1 MAPGRMRQSG
11 HAKIAEQ
18 CEQRAGGPVSASA
31 SAKAQGRCS
40 GNSSAGRALVVGGR
54 RSHGAPAARVTRRPG
69 RGHAGGVVAVSPV
82 LVGRAAEIAVL
93 GESWALA
100 RGGSPATVLI
110 GGEAGIGKTRLV
122 RHFTADVEAEV
133 LYGGCVDLSGGG
145 LPFAPF
151 TAALRG
157 HADPPADLLPWGV
170 QADSE
175 TARARLFEEVLAQFA
190 GLCARR
196 PVVLAIE
203 DIHWIDRS
211 SLDLLSFLVHNQQ
224 AAGALLCL
232 VTYRSDELE
241 RAHPLRRSLAE
252 LDRVAWARRMELP
265 RLTRRA
271 VGSLVGAIAGVEP
284 AASLVAE
291 IYQRSEGN
299 PFFAEVL
306 LDRQDQPGLPESL
319 RDLLLA
325 RVARL
330 PEATQA
336 VLRLAAAGVGR
347 VSHELLAAASGLDDG
362 ALSAALR
369 PAVAAGV
376 LVVDGGGYRFRHA
389 LISEAVRDDQLPG
402 ERAAAH
408 RWFAQALA
416 ADHGLAADGSGSAEL
431 AFHWHAAG
439 DAGRALEAAWQAA
452 GDAGARLA
460 YAERLDML
468 ERVLELWAR
477 VPDAARCIGCGRPSV
492 LDAAVAAAA
501 DAGEFDRGVALAT
514 AALAGAEGDPVRTA
528 RLLGQRAPMLAGLG
542 RAGALD
548 DLHAAARIAPP
559 GHPVRAVVL
568 CSLAGRL
575 LGDSR
580 SDEAEE
586 AAAEAL
592 DIARAAGGA
601 RTAALPLIVLASR
614 LAGRGD
620 LVGEL
625 PRLAEAEEAAAQL
638 GAHGVRLQAVLTEAA
653 VLVAFGEYERA
664 AERARHGI
672 AVAESIGLA
681 RTYGAIGGSYL
692 AGALMGRGRWDEAT
706 SAVEHALDHTPAPV
720 LQVPLVC
727 LRATIALARGDA
739 VPAKKAL
746 AFTREA
752 LAPGVTPPLD
762 PWLPLRLEA
771 ELRLAQG
778 RVAEAAAVIE
788 RGLAD
793 ADLRRSERFAWPLL
807 VIGARAAAAGAPGL
821 LHGLRGRAA
830 ETPATGPVL
839 RALALA
845 FAAEAD
851 RAAGGVARAPWDE
864 AVAAW
869 EGVGDP
875 YQLGQALIG
884 AAEAAAADGDRTAA
898 ATRVRR
904 AAEIADRLGA
914 RRLREQAEYLA
925 RVARLALAGAV
936 AAPAADPGDQAR
948 HQYRLTARELEVLR
962 LVAIGRSNREIAA
975 ELFISA
981 KTASVH
987 VSNIMSKLGVAN
999 RVEAAALAYRLGLI
1013 D

>member
-1 MAPGRMRQSG
+1 MA
-11 HAKIAEQ
+11 
-18 CEQRAGGPVSASA
+18 
-31 SAKAQGRCS
+31 
-40 GNSSAGRALVVGGR
+40 
-54 RSHGAPAARVTRRPG
+54 
-69 RGHAGGVVAVSPV
+69 AVSPV
-82 LVGRAAEIAVL
+82 LVGRAAEIAAL

-122 RHFTADVEAEV
+122 SHFTAGVEAEV

-157 HADPPADLLPWGV
+157 HADTPAELLSRDV
-170 QADSE
+170 QVDSD
-175 TARARLFEEVLAQFA
+175 TARARLFEEVLSRFA
-190 GLCARR
+190 GLCARQ
-196 PVVLAIE
+196 PVVFVIE

-211 SLDLLSFLVHNQQ
+211 SLDLLSFLVHSQQ

-252 LDRVAWARRMELP
+252 LDRIAWTRRMELP

-271 VGSLVGAIAGVEP
+271 VGSLVGAIAGAEP
-284 AASLVAE
+284 AASLVAG
-291 IYQRSEGN
+291 IYRRSEGN

-330 PEATQA
+330 PKPTQA
-336 VLRLAAAGVGR
+336 VLRMAAAEVGR
-347 VSHELLAAASGLDDG
+347 SSHELLAAVSGLDDG

-376 LVVDGGGYRFRHA
+376 LVIDGDGYRFRHA

-408 RWFAQALA
+408 RRYAQALA
-416 ADHGLAADGSGSAEL
+416 ADRRLAADGSGSAEL

-439 DAGRALEAAWQAA
+439 DASRALEAAWQAA

-477 VPDAARCIGCGRPSV
+477 VPDAARCVGCDRPAV
-492 LDAAVAAAA
+492 LDAAVAAAG
-501 DAGEFDRGVALAT
+501 DAGEFERGVALAT
-514 AALAGAEGDPVRTA
+514 AALAGVEGDPVRTA
-528 RLLGQRAPMLAGLG
+528 RLLGQRAPMLDGLG
-542 RAGALD
+542 RVGGLD
-548 DLHAAARIAPP
+548 DLTEAARIAPP
-559 GHPVRAVVL
+559 GHPVRAEVL
-568 CSLAGRL
+568 CTLAGRL
-575 LGDSR
+575 LAVSR

-592 DIARAAGGA
+592 DIARQTGDA
-601 RTAALPLIVLASR
+601 RTEALALIVHATCR
-614 LAGRGD
+614 ARRGD
-620 LVGEL
+620 LAAEL
-625 PRLAEAEEAAAQL
+625 LRLAEAEETAARL
-638 GAHGVRLQAVLTEAA
+638 GAHGVRLHAIFAQAMVLT
-653 VLVAFGEYERA
+653 AFGEYERA
-664 AERARHGI
+664 AERARHSI

-681 RTYGAIGGSYL
+681 RTYGAIGSSHL
-692 AGALMGRGRWDEAT
+692 AGALIEWGRWDEAAA
-706 SAVEHALDHTPAPV
+706 AVEHALDHTPAPV
-720 LQVPLVC
+720 LQIPLVC

-739 VPAKKAL
+739 VPAEKAL
-746 AFTREA
+746 AFTHEVV
-752 LAPGVTPPLD
+752 APGVTPPVD
-762 PWLPLRLEA
+762 PWLLLRLEA

-778 RVAEAAAVIE
+778 RVADAAAVIE

-793 ADLRRSERFAWPLL
+793 AGLRRSERFTWPLL
-807 VIGARAAAAGAPGL
+807 AIGAQVAAAGASGL
-821 LHGLRGRAA
+821 LDGLRRQAA
-830 ETPATGPVL
+830 ETSATGPVL
-839 RALALA
+839 RALALT

-851 RAAGGVARAPWDE
+851 RAAGIVARTPWDE

-869 EGVGDP
+869 EGIGNP
-875 YQLGQALIG
+875 YQLGHALIG
-884 AAEAAAADGDRTAA
+884 AAEAAAAGGDRPAA
-898 ATRVRR
+898 AAQVRR
-904 AAEIADRLGA
+904 AAEIADLLGA
-914 RRLREQAEYLA
+914 RRLREQAESLG
-925 RVARLALAGAV
+925 RRARLTLAGDP
-936 AAPAADPGDQAR
+936 AAPGADPSEQAR
-948 HQYRLTARELEVLR
+948 RQYGLTARELEVLR
-962 LVAIGRSNREIAA
+962 LVAIGRSNRDIAA

-987 VSNIMSKLGVAN
+987 VSNIMSKFGVAS
-999 RVEAAALAYRLGLI
+999 RVEAAALAYRLGLG

>member
-1 MAPGRMRQSG
+1 
-11 HAKIAEQ
+11 
-18 CEQRAGGPVSASA
+18 
-31 SAKAQGRCS
+31 
-40 GNSSAGRALVVGGR
+40 LVVR
-54 RSHGAPAARVTRRPG
+54 ETVTPTVPVTRRPG
-69 RGHAGGVVAVSPV
+69 TGHAGGMVAVSPV
-82 LVGRAAEIAVL
+82 IVGRAAEIAVL
-93 GESWALA
+93 AESWALA

-133 LYGGCVDLSGGG
+133 LYGGCVDLSGSG

-157 HADPPADLLPWGV
+157 HAETPAEPLPGDV
-170 QADSE
+170 QVDSD
-175 TARARLFEEVLAQFA
+175 TARARLFEEMLTRLA

-196 PVVLAIE
+196 PVVLVIE

-224 AAGALLCL
+224 AAGGLLCV

-252 LDRVAWARRMELP
+252 LDRVAWTRRIELP

-271 VGSLVGAIAGVEP
+271 VGSLVGAIGGAEP

-291 IYQRSEGN
+291 IYRRSEGN

-306 LDRQDQPGLPESL
+306 LDRQDQPGLPETL

-330 PEATQA
+330 PEPTQA
-336 VLRLAAAGVGR
+336 VLRMAAAGVDR
-347 VSHELLAAASGLDDG
+347 VSHELLAAASGLEDG

-376 LVVDGGGYRFRHA
+376 LVVDGDGYRFRHA
-389 LISEAVRDDQLPG
+389 LISEAVRGDQLPG

-408 RWFAQALA
+408 RRFAQALA
-416 ADHGLAADGSGSAEL
+416 ADRVLAADGRGSAEL

-439 DAGRALEAAWQAA
+439 DASRALEAAWQAA
-452 GDAGARLA
+452 GDAGVRLA
-460 YAERLDML
+460 YAERLEML

-477 VPDAARCIGCGRPSV
+477 VPEAARCIGCDRHAV
-492 LDAAVAAAA
+492 LDAAVAAAD
-501 DAGEFDRGVALAT
+501 DAGEPERGVALAT
-514 AALAGAEGDPVRTA
+514 AALAEAEGDPVRTA
-528 RLLGQRAPMLAGLG
+528 WLLWQRATMLGGLG
-542 RAGALD
+542 RVGLD
-548 DLHAAARIAPP
+548 DLNAAVRIAPP

-568 CSLAGRL
+568 CALANRL
-575 LGDSR
+575 LTVSR

-592 DIARAAGGA
+592 DTARAAGDA
-601 RTAALPLIVLASR
+601 RTEALALIVLATR
-614 LAGRGD
+614 RVRRGD
-620 LVGEL
+620 LAAEL
-625 PRLAEAEEAAAQL
+625 PRLAEAEEAAVRL
-638 GAHGVRLQAVLTEAA
+638 GAHGVRLQAVFAEAM
-653 VLVAFGEYERA
+653 VLVVFGEYERA

-681 RTYGAIGGSYL
+681 RTYGAVGSSHLANALIGQ
-692 AGALMGRGRWDEAT
+692 GRWDEAT
-706 SAVEHALDHTPAPV
+706 AALEHALDHTPAPM

-727 LRATIALARGDA
+727 QRATIALARGDA
-739 VPAKKAL
+739 VPTEKAL

-752 LAPGVTPPLD
+752 LAPGVRPAVD

-778 RVAEAAAVIE
+778 RVAEAATLIE

-793 ADLRRSERFAWPLL
+793 ADVRRSERFTWPLL
-807 VIGARAAAAGAPGL
+807 VIGARVAAAGAPGL
-821 LHGLRGRAA
+821 LDGLRRRAA
-830 ETPATGPVL
+830 ETPATDPVL
-839 RALALA
+839 RALALT

-851 RAAGGVARAPWDE
+851 RAAGTVTRARCDE
-864 AVAAW
+864 TVAAW
-869 EGVGDP
+869 EGVGDQ
-875 YQLGQALIG
+875 YQLGHALIG
-884 AAEAAAADGDRTAA
+884 AAEAAAAGGDRPA
-898 ATRVRR
+898 ATAQVRR

-914 RRLREQAEYLA
+914 RPLREQAEWLA
-925 RVARLALAGAV
+925 RRARLTLAGDPATQ
-936 AAPAADPGDQAR
+936 AADPGEHAR
-948 HQYRLTARELEVLR
+948 HQYGLTARELEVLR
-962 LVAIGRSNREIAA
+962 LLAVGRTNRHIAA

-987 VSNIMSKLGVAN
+987 VSNIMSKLGVAS
-999 RVEAAALAYRLGLI
+999 RVEAAAVAYRLGLGDQARSI
-1013 D
+1013 

>member
-1 MAPGRMRQSG
+1 MA
-11 HAKIAEQ
+11 
-18 CEQRAGGPVSASA
+18 
-31 SAKAQGRCS
+31 
-40 GNSSAGRALVVGGR
+40 
-54 RSHGAPAARVTRRPG
+54 
-69 RGHAGGVVAVSPV
+69 AVSPL
-82 LVGRAAEIAVL
+82 LVGRAAEIAAL

-122 RHFTADVEAEV
+122 SHFTAGVEAEV

-157 HADPPADLLPWGV
+157 HADTPAELLPRDG
-170 QADSE
+170 QTDSD
-175 TARARLFEEVLAQFA
+175 TARARLFEEVLTRFA
-190 GLCARR
+190 GLCTRR
-196 PVVLAIE
+196 PVVLVVE

-252 LDRVAWARRMELP
+252 LDRIAWTRRMELP

-271 VGSLVGAIAGVEP
+271 VGSLVGAIAGAEP
-284 AASLVAE
+284 AASQVTE
-291 IYQRSEGN
+291 IHQRSEGN

-325 RVARL
+325 RVAGL
-330 PEATQA
+330 PESTQA
-336 VLRLAAAGVGR
+336 VLRVAAAGVGR
-347 VSHELLAAASGLDDG
+347 VSHELLAAVSGLDNG

-376 LVVDGGGYRFRHA
+376 LVVDGDGYRFRHA

-408 RWFAQALA
+408 RRYAEALA
-416 ADHGLAADGSGSAEL
+416 ADHRLAADSSGSAEL
-431 AFHWHAAG
+431 ASHWHAAG
-439 DAGRALEAAWQAA
+439 DASRALEAAWQAA

-477 VPDAARCIGCGRPSV
+477 VPDAARCVGCDRPAV
-492 LDAAVAAAA
+492 LDAAVAAAD
-501 DAGEFDRGVALAT
+501 DAGEFERGVVLAT

-528 RLLGQRAPMLAGLG
+528 RLLGQRGPMLAGLG
-542 RAGALD
+542 RAGGLD
-548 DLHAAARIAPP
+548 DLHAAVRIAPP
-559 GHPVRAVVL
+559 GNPVRAVVL
-568 CSLAGRL
+568 CLLAGRL
-575 LGDSR
+575 LGVSR
-580 SDEAEE
+580 GDEAEE

-592 DIARAAGGA
+592 DIARQTGDA
-601 RTAALPLIVLASR
+601 RTEARALTVLATCR
-614 LAGRGD
+614 ALRGD
-620 LVGEL
+620 LAAEL
-625 PRLAEAEEAAAQL
+625 PRLAEAEEAAARL
-638 GAHGVRLQAVLTEAA
+638 GAHGVQLQAIFAQARVLE
-653 VLVAFGEYERA
+653 AFGEYERV
-664 AERARHGI
+664 AERARHSI

-681 RTYGAIGGSYL
+681 RTYGAIGGIVL
-692 AGALMGRGRWDEAT
+692 AGALIEAGRWDEAM
-706 SAVEHALDHTPAPV
+706 SAVEHALDHTPAPM
-720 LQVPLVC
+720 QHVPLVC

-739 VPAKKAL
+739 VPAEQAL
-746 AFTREA
+746 AFTHQAVA
-752 LAPGVTPPLD
+752 LGVTPPQYSWPSLYSW
-762 PWLPLRLEA
+762 PPLRLEA

-778 RVAEAAAVIE
+778 HVAEAAAVIE

-793 ADLRRSERFAWPLL
+793 ADLRRSEQFTWPLL
-807 VIGARAAAAGAPGL
+807 AIGARVAAAGASGL
-821 LHGLRGRAA
+821 LDGLGRQAA

-839 RALALA
+839 RALALT

-851 RAAGGVARAPWDE
+851 RAAGTMARTPWDE

-869 EGVGDP
+869 DRIENP
-875 YQLGQALIG
+875 YQLAHALIG
-884 AAEAAAADGDRTAA
+884 AAEAAAADGDRPAA
-898 ATRVRR
+898 AAQVRR
-904 AAEIADRLGA
+904 AAEIADLLGA
-914 RRLREQAEYLA
+914 RPVREQAESLA
-925 RVARLALAGAV
+925 RRARLTLAGDP
-936 AAPAADPGDQAR
+936 AAPGADPSEQAR
-948 HQYRLTARELEVLR
+948 RQYGLTARELEVLR
-962 LVAIGRSNREIAA
+962 LVAIGRSNRDIAA

-987 VSNIMSKLGVAN
+987 VSNIMSKLGVAS
-999 RVEAAALAYRLGLI
+999 RVEAAALAYRLGLG

>member
-1 MAPGRMRQSG
+1 M
-11 HAKIAEQ
+11 
-18 CEQRAGGPVSASA
+18 
-31 SAKAQGRCS
+31 
-40 GNSSAGRALVVGGR
+40 
-54 RSHGAPAARVTRRPG
+54 
-69 RGHAGGVVAVSPV
+69 VAVSPV
-82 LVGRAAEIAVL
+82 LVGRAAEIAAL
-93 GESWALA
+93 GESWARA

-122 RHFTADVEAEV
+122 RQFTAGVEAEV

-145 LPFAPF
+145 LPFGPF

-157 HADPPADLLPWGV
+157 HAETPAELLPGDV
-170 QADSE
+170 QADSD
-175 TARARLFEEVLAQFA
+175 TARARLFEEVLTRFA

-196 PVVLAIE
+196 PVVLVIE
-203 DIHWIDRS
+203 DMHWIDRS
-211 SLDLLSFLVHNQQ
+211 SLDLLSFLVHNQR
-224 AAGALLCL
+224 AAGALLCV

-252 LDRVAWARRMELP
+252 LDRVAWTRRMELP

-271 VGSLVGAIAGVEP
+271 VGSLVGAIAGAEP
-284 AASLVAE
+284 AAGLVAE
-291 IYQRSEGN
+291 IHQRSEGN

-319 RDLLLA
+319 QDLLLA

-330 PEATQA
+330 PEDTQA
-336 VLRLAAAGVGR
+336 VLRMAAAGVDR

-369 PAVAAGV
+369 PAVASGV
-376 LVVDGGGYRFRHA
+376 LVVDGDGYRFRHA
-389 LISEAVRDDQLPG
+389 LISEAIRDDQLPG

-408 RWFAQALA
+408 RRYAQALA
-416 ADHGLAADGSGSAEL
+416 ADHALAADGSGPAEL

-439 DAGRALEAAWQAA
+439 DASRALEAAWQAA

-477 VPDAARCIGCGRPSV
+477 VPDAAGCIGCDRPAV

-501 DAGEFDRGVALAT
+501 HAGEYEPGEALAT

-528 RLLGQRAPMLAGLG
+528 WLLGQRATMLAGLG
-542 RAGALD
+542 RASAVD
-548 DLHAAARIAPP
+548 DLHAAVRIAPP

-592 DIARAAGGA
+592 DIARAAGDA
-601 RTAALPLIVLASR
+601 RTEALALIMLATR
-614 LAGRGD
+614 RARRGD
-620 LVGEL
+620 LAGEL
-625 PRLAEAEEAAAQL
+625 PRLAEAEEAAARL
-638 GAHGVRLQAVLTEAA
+638 GAHGVRLQAVFAEAM
-653 VLVAFGEYERA
+653 VLVASGEYERA

-681 RTYGAIGGSYL
+681 RTYGAIADSHL
-692 AGALMGRGRWDEAT
+692 ANALIGQGQWDEAAN
-706 SAVEHALDHTPAPV
+706 AVEHALDHTPAPV
-720 LQVPLVC
+720 LQVPLVS
-727 LRATIALARGDA
+727 LRATIALARGDT
-739 VPAKKAL
+739 VPAEQAV

-752 LAPGVTPPLD
+752 LAPGVRPPVD

-793 ADLRRSERFAWPLL
+793 PDVRRSEWSAWPLL
-807 VIGARAAAAGAPGL
+807 AVGARVAAAGAPGL
-821 LHGLRGRAA
+821 LDGLRRRAA

-839 RALALA
+839 RALALT

-851 RAAGGVARAPWDE
+851 RAGGTVARAPWDE

-869 EGVGDP
+869 EEVGNP
-875 YQLGQALIG
+875 YQLGHALLG
-884 AAEAAAADGDRTAA
+884 AAEAAAADGDRPA
-898 ATRVRR
+898 ATTQVRR
-904 AAEIADRLGA
+904 AAQIADRLGA
-914 RRLREQAEYLA
+914 RPLREQAELLA
-925 RVARLALAGAV
+925 RRARLTLAGDP
-936 AAPAADPGDQAR
+936 AAPPADPGEHAR
-948 HQYRLTARELEVLR
+948 HQYGLTARELEVLR
-962 LVAIGRSNREIAA
+962 LLAAGRSNRDIAA

-987 VSNIMSKLGVAN
+987 VSNIMSKLGVAS
-999 RVEAAALAYRLGLI
+999 RIEAAALAYRVGLGDQARPI
-1013 D
+1013 

>member
-1 MAPGRMRQSG
+1 
-11 HAKIAEQ
+11 
-18 CEQRAGGPVSASA
+18 
-31 SAKAQGRCS
+31 
-40 GNSSAGRALVVGGR
+40 
-54 RSHGAPAARVTRRPG
+54 
-69 RGHAGGVVAVSPV
+69 VVAVSPV

-133 LYGGCVDLSGGG
+133 LSGGCVDLSGGG

-157 HADPPADLLPWGV
+157 YADTLTELLPVDV
-170 QADSE
+170 QVDTD
-175 TARARLFEEVLAQFA
+175 TARARLFEEVLTQFA

-196 PVVLAIE
+196 PVVLVIE

-211 SLDLLSFLVHNQQ
+211 SLDLLSFLVHNQR

-232 VTYRSDELE
+232 VTYRSDELD
-241 RAHPLRRSLAE
+241 RAHPLRKSLAE
-252 LDRVAWARRMELP
+252 LDRVAWTRRMELP
-265 RLTRRA
+265 RLERRA
-271 VGSLVGAIAGVEP
+271 VGSLVGAIAGEEP
-284 AASLVAE
+284 AASLVTE
-291 IYQRSEGN
+291 IHQRSEGN
-299 PFFAEVL
+299 PFFAEVM

-330 PEATQA
+330 PEATQP
-336 VLRLAAAGVGR
+336 VLRLAAAGVGQ
-347 VSHELLAAASGLDDG
+347 VSHELLAAASGLDEG

-376 LVVDGGGYRFRHA
+376 LVVEGDGYRFRHT

-402 ERAAAH
+402 ERAVAH
-408 RWFAQALA
+408 RRFAQALA
-416 ADHGLAADGSGSAEL
+416 ADHRLAADGSGYAEL
-431 AFHWHAAG
+431 AFHWHEAG
-439 DAGRALEAAWQAA
+439 DAGRALEASWQAA
-452 GDAGARLA
+452 GDAGTRLA

-468 ERVLELWAR
+468 ERILELWAR
-477 VPDAARCIGCGRPSV
+477 VPDAARCIGCDQPAV

-501 DAGEFDRGVALAT
+501 DAGEFERGVALAT
-514 AALAGAEGDPVRTA
+514 TALAEAQGDPVRTA
-528 RLLGQRAPMLAGLG
+528 RLLWQRGPMLAGLG
-542 RAGALD
+542 RAGGVD
-548 DLHAAARIAPP
+548 DLHAAVRVAPP

-580 SDEAEE
+580 SDEAER

-592 DIARAAGGA
+592 DIARAAGDA
-601 RTAALPLIVLASR
+601 RTEAQALIVLTSR
-614 LAGRGD
+614 RVWRGD

-625 PRLAEAEEAAAQL
+625 PRLAEAEEAAARL
-638 GAHGVRLQAVLTEAA
+638 GAHSVRLQAVLTEAA

-681 RTYGAIGGSYL
+681 RTYGAIGGSHL
-692 AGALMGRGRWDEAT
+692 ASALIGQGRWDEAT
-706 SAVEHALDHTPAPV
+706 SAVEHALDHTPALV
-720 LQVPLVC
+720 LQVPLFC
-727 LRATIALARGDA
+727 LRAMIALARDDV
-739 VPAKKAL
+739 VPAEKAL
-746 AFTREA
+746 AFTHEA
-752 LAPGVTPPLD
+752 LARGVTPPLD
-762 PWLPLRLEA
+762 AWLPLRLEA
-771 ELRLAQG
+771 ELWLARG

-793 ADLRRSERFAWPLL
+793 AGLRRSERFTWPLL
-807 VIGARAAAAGAPGL
+807 VIGARVAAAGARGL
-821 LHGLRGRAA
+821 LDGLRRRAA

-839 RALALA
+839 RALALT

-851 RAAGGVARAPWDE
+851 RAAGIVVRAPWDQ

-869 EGVGDP
+869 DKVADP

-884 AAEAAAADGDRTAA
+884 AAEAAAADGDRPAA
-898 ATRVRR
+898 AAQVRR

-914 RRLREQAEYLA
+914 RPLREQAESLA
-925 RVARLALAGAV
+925 RRARLTLTGDP
-936 AAPAADPGDQAR
+936 AAPAADPGEQAR
-948 HQYRLTARELEVLR
+948 HRYGLTARELEVLR
-962 LVAIGRSNREIAA
+962 LVAVGRSNRDIAA

-987 VSNIMSKLGVAN
+987 VSNIMAKLGVAS
-999 RVEAAALAYRLGLI
+999 RVEAAALAYRLGLV
-1013 D
+1013 DQARPV

>member
-1 MAPGRMRQSG
+1 M
-11 HAKIAEQ
+11 
-18 CEQRAGGPVSASA
+18 
-31 SAKAQGRCS
+31 
-40 GNSSAGRALVVGGR
+40 
-54 RSHGAPAARVTRRPG
+54 
-69 RGHAGGVVAVSPV
+69 VAVSPV

-93 GESWALA
+93 GEAWALA

-122 RHFTADVEAEV
+122 RHFTTDIEADV

-145 LPFAPF
+145 LPFGPF
-151 TAALRG
+151 TSALRG
-157 HADPPADLLPWGV
+157 HADTPAELLTWDV
-170 QADSE
+170 QVDSD
-175 TARARLFEEVLAQFA
+175 TARARLFEEVLTRFA

-196 PVVLAIE
+196 PVVFVIE

-224 AAGALLCL
+224 AAGALLCV

-252 LDRVAWARRMELP
+252 LDRVAWTRRMELS

-271 VGSLVGAIAGVEP
+271 VGSLVGAIAGAEP

-291 IYQRSEGN
+291 IHRRSEGN
-299 PFFAEVL
+299 PLFAEVL
-306 LDRQDQPGLPESL
+306 LDRQDQSGLPESL

-325 RVARL
+325 RVAQL
-330 PEATQA
+330 PEPTQA
-336 VLRLAAAGVGR
+336 VLRTASAGVGQ
-347 VSHELLAAASGLDDG
+347 VSHELLAPASGLDNG

-369 PAVAAGV
+369 PAVASGV
-376 LVVDGGGYRFRHA
+376 LVVNGDGYRFRHA

-408 RWFAQALA
+408 RRFAQALT
-416 ADHGLAADGSGSAEL
+416 ADHALAADGRRSAEL

-439 DAGRALEAAWQAA
+439 DASRALEAAWQAA

-477 VPDAARCIGCGRPSV
+477 VPDAGRCIGCDRPAV
-492 LDAAVAAAA
+492 LDAAIAAAGE
-501 DAGEFDRGVALAT
+501 AGELERGVALAT
-514 AALAGAEGDPVRTA
+514 AALAGAEGDPARTA

-542 RAGALD
+542 RAGGLD
-548 DLHAAARIAPP
+548 DLHAAVRIAPP

-575 LGDSR
+575 LTVWH
-580 SDEAEE
+580 SDRAEE

-592 DIARAAGGA
+592 DIARKTGDA
-601 RTAALPLIVLASR
+601 RTEALALILLATCRVRRGHIAA
-614 LAGRGD
+614 
-620 LVGEL
+620 EL
-625 PRLAEAEEAAAQL
+625 PRLAEAEDAAARL
-638 GAHGVRLQAVLTEAA
+638 GAHGVRLQAVFAQAT

-672 AVAESIGLA
+672 TVAESIGLA
-681 RTYGAIGGSYL
+681 RTQGAISGGHL
-692 AGALMGRGRWDEAT
+692 ASALIGQGLWDEAT
-706 SAVEHALDHTPAPV
+706 AAVEHALDHTPAPV

-727 LRATIALARGDA
+727 LRAAIALARGDTA
-739 VPAKKAL
+739 PAEKAL
-746 AFTREA
+746 AFTRDA
-752 LAPGVTPPLD
+752 LAPVVRIPVD
-762 PWLPLRLEA
+762 PWLPLQLEA

-793 ADLRRSERFAWPLL
+793 PDLRRSEWFTWPMLA
-807 VIGARAAAAGAPGL
+807 IGARVAAAGASEL
-821 LHGLRGRAA
+821 LDGLRRRAA
-830 ETPATGPVL
+830 ETPATGPLL
-839 RALALA
+839 RALALT

-851 RAAGGVARAPWDE
+851 RAAGTMARARCDE
-864 AVAAW
+864 TVAAW

-875 YQLGQALIG
+875 YQLGHALIR
-884 AAEAAAADGDRTAA
+884 AAEAAATDGDRPAA
-898 ATRVRR
+898 AAQVRR
-904 AAEIADRLGA
+904 AVEIAGRLGA
-914 RRLREQAEYLA
+914 RPLREQAEWLA
-925 RVARLALAGAV
+925 RRARLPLAGDP
-936 AAPAADPGDQAR
+936 AAQAADPGEQAR
-948 HQYRLTARELEVLR
+948 HQYGLTARELEVLR
-962 LVAIGRSNREIAA
+962 LVAIGRSNRDIAA

-987 VSNIMSKLGVAN
+987 VSNIMSKLGVAS
-999 RVEAAALAYRLGLI
+999 RVEAAGLAYRLGLG
-1013 D
+1013 DQARST

>member
-1 MAPGRMRQSG
+1 
-11 HAKIAEQ
+11 
-18 CEQRAGGPVSASA
+18 
-31 SAKAQGRCS
+31 
-40 GNSSAGRALVVGGR
+40 
-54 RSHGAPAARVTRRPG
+54 
-69 RGHAGGVVAVSPV
+69 VVAVSPV
-82 LVGRAAEIAVL
+82 LVGRAAEVAVL

-122 RHFTADVEAEV
+122 RQFTAGVDEV
-133 LYGGCVDLSGGG
+133 LSGGCVDLSGDG

-157 HADPPADLLPWGV
+157 HADTPAELLPQDR
-170 QADSE
+170 QADTD
-175 TARARLFEEVLAQFA
+175 TARARLFEEVLTQFA

-196 PVVLAIE
+196 PVVLVIE

-211 SLDLLSFLVHNQQ
+211 SLDLLSFLVHNQR

-232 VTYRSDELE
+232 VTYRSDELA

-252 LDRVAWARRMELP
+252 LDRIAWTRRMELP

-271 VGSLVGAIAGVEP
+271 VGLLVGAIAGAELP
-284 AASLVAE
+284 ASLVAE

-330 PEATQA
+330 PEPTQA
-336 VLRLAAAGVGR
+336 VLRVAAAGVGQVR
-347 VSHELLAAASGLDDG
+347 HELLAAASAMDDG

-369 PAVAAGV
+369 PAVAAGI
-376 LVVDGGGYRFRHA
+376 LVVDGDGYRFRHA

-408 RWFAQALA
+408 RRFAQAMA
-416 ADHGLAADGSGSAEL
+416 ADHRLAADGSGLAEL
-431 AFHWHAAG
+431 AFHWYAAG
-439 DAGRALEAAWQAA
+439 DASRALEAAWQAA
-452 GDAGARLA
+452 GDAGAQLA

-468 ERVLELWAR
+468 ERVLQLWAQ
-477 VPDAARCIGCGRPSV
+477 VPDAARCTGSDRPAI
-492 LDAAVAAAA
+492 LDAAVAAAR

-542 RAGALD
+542 RAGAVD
-548 DLHAAARIAPP
+548 DITAAARIAPP
-559 GHPVRAVVL
+559 GNPVRAEVL
-568 CSLAGRL
+568 CMLASRL
-575 LGDSR
+575 WMVSR

-586 AAAEAL
+586 TAAEAL
-592 DIARAAGGA
+592 DIARQTGDA
-601 RTAALPLIVLASR
+601 RTEALALIVHANCR
-614 LAGRGD
+614 ARRGD
-620 LVGEL
+620 LAAEL
-625 PRLAEAEEAAAQL
+625 PRLAEAEETAARL
-638 GAHGVRLQAVLTEAA
+638 GAHDARLHAIFAQAMVLA
-653 VLVAFGEYERA
+653 AFGEYERA
-664 AERARHGI
+664 AERARHSV

-681 RTYGAIGGSYL
+681 RTYGAIGGSHL
-692 AGALMGRGRWDEAT
+692 AGALLEAGRWDEAT

-720 LQVPLVC
+720 LQIPLVC

-739 VPAKKAL
+739 VPAEQAL
-746 AFTREA
+746 AFTHETV
-752 LAPGVTPPLD
+752 APGVKPPVD
-762 PWLPLRLEA
+762 PWLLLRLEA
-771 ELRLAQG
+771 ELQLARG

-793 ADLRRSERFAWPLL
+793 PDLRNSVWFTWPMLA
-807 VIGARAAAAGAPGL
+807 IGARVAAAGAPEL
-821 LHGLRGRAA
+821 LDRLGRRAG

-839 RALALA
+839 RALALS
-845 FAAEAD
+845 FAAEAA
-851 RAAGGVARAPWDE
+851 RAAGTAARAPWDE

-869 EGVGDP
+869 EKVGDP
-875 YQLGQALIG
+875 YQLGLALLG
-884 AAEAAAADGDRTAA
+884 TAEAAAADGDRPAA
-898 ATRVRR
+898 AAQVRR

-914 RRLREQAEYLA
+914 SPLREQAEWLA
-925 RVARLALAGAV
+925 RRARLTLAGDP
-936 AAPAADPGDQAR
+936 AAPGADPGEQAR
-948 HQYRLTARELEVLR
+948 GQYGLTARELEVLR
-962 LVAIGRSNREIAA
+962 LVAAGRSNRDIAA

-987 VSNIMSKLGVAN
+987 VSNIMSKLGVAS
-999 RVEAAALAYRLGLI
+999 RVEAAALAFRLGLG
-1013 D
+1013 DQARPV

>member
-1 MAPGRMRQSG
+1 MPGCATTTPEPCRRCNTRRGCRHLPSNRGSCARCTGTNAAIRSHEDSRTMRTKSR
-11 HAKIAEQ
+11 
-18 CEQRAGGPVSASA
+18 RAGECFGVGEGAGQMLGKQQRREGHGGRG
-31 SAKAQGRCS
+31 SAKPRC
-40 GNSSAGRALVVGGR
+40 AGGGV
-54 RSHGAPAARVTRRPG
+54 AAAAG

-122 RHFTADVEAEV
+122 RHFTADLGAEV

-157 HADPPADLLPWGV
+157 HADTLTELLPADV
-170 QADSE
+170 QVDTD
-175 TARARLFEEVLAQFA
+175 TARARLFEEVLTQFA

-211 SLDLLSFLVHNQQ
+211 SLDLLSFLVRNQR

-241 RAHPLRRSLAE
+241 RAHPLRGSLAE
-252 LDRVAWARRMELP
+252 LDRVAWTRRIELP

-330 PEATQA
+330 PEVTQP

-347 VSHELLAAASGLDDG
+347 VSHGLLAAASRLDEG

-376 LVVDGGGYRFRHA
+376 LVVDGDGYRFRHA
-389 LISEAVRDDQLPG
+389 LISEAVRDDLLPG

-408 RWFAQALA
+408 RRFAQALA
-416 ADHGLAADGSGSAEL
+416 ADHELAADGSGSAEL
-431 AFHWHAAG
+431 AFHWHEAG

-452 GDAGARLA
+452 SDAGARLA

-468 ERVLELWAR
+468 ERVLELWTR
-477 VPDAARCIGCGRPSV
+477 VPDAARCIGCDRSAV
-492 LDAAVAAAA
+492 LDGAVAAAVE
-501 DAGEFDRGVALAT
+501 AGEHERGVALAA
-514 AALAGAEGDPVRTA
+514 AALAEAEGDPVRTA
-528 RLLGQRAPMLAGLG
+528 RLLGQRGPMLAGLG
-542 RAGALD
+542 RAGD
-548 DLHAAARIAPP
+548 DLRAAVRIAPL

-580 SDEAEE
+580 SDEAEQ

-592 DIARAAGGA
+592 DIARKTGDA
-601 RTAALPLIVLASR
+601 RIEALALTVLASR
-614 LAGRGD
+614 RARRGD
-620 LVGEL
+620 FEAEL
-625 PRLAEAEEAAAQL
+625 PYLAEAEETAARL
-638 GAHGVRLQAVLTEAA
+638 GAHGIRLQAVFAQAL

-672 AVAESIGLA
+672 AVAESLGLA
-681 RTYGAIGGSYL
+681 RTHGAIGGIIL
-692 AGALMGRGRWDEAT
+692 AGALLEGGRWDEAT
-706 SAVEHALDHTPAPV
+706 SAVEHALDHTPVPV
-720 LQVPLVC
+720 LQVPLAC
-727 LRATIALARGDA
+727 LSATVALARGDV
-739 VPAKKAL
+739 VPAEKAL

-752 LAPGVTPPLD
+752 LAPGVTPPVD
-762 PWLPLRLEA
+762 PWLPRRLEV

-793 ADLRRSERFAWPLL
+793 AGLRRSERFTWPML
-807 VIGARAAAAGAPGL
+807 
-821 LHGLRGRAA
+821 
-830 ETPATGPVL
+830 
-839 RALALA
+839 
-845 FAAEAD
+845 
-851 RAAGGVARAPWDE
+851 
-864 AVAAW
+864 
-869 EGVGDP
+869 
-875 YQLGQALIG
+875 
-884 AAEAAAADGDRTAA
+884 
-898 ATRVRR
+898 
-904 AAEIADRLGA
+904 
-914 RRLREQAEYLA
+914 
-925 RVARLALAGAV
+925 
-936 AAPAADPGDQAR
+936 
-948 HQYRLTARELEVLR
+948 
-962 LVAIGRSNREIAA
+962 
-975 ELFISA
+975 
-981 KTASVH
+981 
-987 VSNIMSKLGVAN
+987 
-999 RVEAAALAYRLGLI
+999 
-1013 D
+1013 

>member
-1 MAPGRMRQSG
+1 MA
-11 HAKIAEQ
+11 
-18 CEQRAGGPVSASA
+18 
-31 SAKAQGRCS
+31 
-40 GNSSAGRALVVGGR
+40 
-54 RSHGAPAARVTRRPG
+54 
-69 RGHAGGVVAVSPV
+69 AVSPV

-122 RHFTADVEAEV
+122 RHFTADLEGEV
-133 LYGGCVDLSGGG
+133 LYGGCVDLSGAG

-157 HADPPADLLPWGV
+157 HADTPAELLPGDV
-170 QADSE
+170 QADSD
-175 TARARLFEEVLAQFA
+175 TARARQFEEVLTQFV
-190 GLCARR
+190 GLCGRR
-196 PVVLAIE
+196 PVVLVIE

-211 SLDLLSFLVHNQQ
+211 SLDLLSFLVRNQR

-252 LDRVAWARRMELP
+252 LDRVAWTRRMELP

-284 AASLVAE
+284 AAGLVTE
-291 IYQRSEGN
+291 IHQRSEGN

-330 PEATQA
+330 PEPTQA
-336 VLRLAAAGVGR
+336 VLRMAAAGVGR

-362 ALSAALR
+362 DLSAALR

-376 LVVDGGGYRFRHA
+376 LVVDGNGYRFRHA
-389 LISEAVRDDQLPG
+389 LISEAVRDDQLPS

-408 RWFAQALA
+408 RRFAQALA
-416 ADHGLAADGSGSAEL
+416 TDHGLAADGGGSAEL
-431 AFHWHAAG
+431 AFHWHEAG
-439 DAGRALEAAWQAA
+439 DAGRSLEAAWQAA

-477 VPDAARCIGCGRPSV
+477 VPDAARCVGCDRPAV

-501 DAGEFDRGVALAT
+501 DAGEFERGVALAT
-514 AALAGAEGDPVRTA
+514 AALAGAESDLVRTA

-542 RAGALD
+542 RAGAVD
-548 DLHAAARIAPP
+548 DLNAAVRIAPP

-568 CSLAGRL
+568 CSLAGQL

-592 DIARAAGGA
+592 DIARAAGDA
-601 RTAALPLIVLASR
+601 RTEARAVTVLASR
-614 LAGRGD
+614 RMWRGD
-620 LVGEL
+620 LTGEL
-625 PRLAEAEEAAAQL
+625 PRLAEAEQAAARL
-638 GAHGVRLQAVLTEAA
+638 GAHGVRLQAVLAEAM
-653 VLVAFGEYERA
+653 VLEAFGEYERA

-681 RTYGAIGGSYL
+681 RTYGAIGGSHL
-692 AGALMGRGRWDEAT
+692 ATALIGQGRWDEAT
-706 SAVEHALDHTPAPV
+706 SAVEHTLDHTPAPV

-727 LRATIALARGDA
+727 LLATIALAQGDT
-739 VPAKKAL
+739 VPAEKAL
-746 AFTREA
+746 AFTHEA
-752 LAPGVTPPLD
+752 LGPGVTPPVD
-762 PWLPLRLEA
+762 PCLPLRLEA
-771 ELRLAQG
+771 ELQLAQG

-793 ADLRRSERFAWPLL
+793 PHLLRSERFTWPLL
-807 VIGARAAAAGAPGL
+807 AIGAQVAAAGAPGL
-821 LHGLRGRAA
+821 LDELRHRAA
-830 ETPATGPVL
+830 QTPATSPVL
-839 RALALA
+839 RALALT

-851 RAAGGVARAPWDE
+851 RAAGTAARAPWDE

-869 EGVGDP
+869 EEVGNP
-875 YQLGQALIG
+875 YQLAQALIG
-884 AAEAAAADGDRTAA
+884 AAEAAAADGDRPAA
-898 ATRVRR
+898 AMQVRH
-904 AAEIADRLGA
+904 AAEIAGQLGA
-914 RRLREQAEYLA
+914 RRLREQAESLA
-925 RVARLALAGAV
+925 RRARLTLASDPP
-936 AAPAADPGDQAR
+936 APAADPGEQAR
-948 HQYRLTARELEVLR
+948 QQYGLTARELEVLR
-962 LVAIGRSNREIAA
+962 LVAIGRSNRDIAA

-987 VSNIMSKLGVAN
+987 VSNIMPKLGVAS
-999 RVEAAALAYRLGLI
+999 RVEAAALAYRLGLS
-1013 D
+1013 DQAHPA

>member
-1 MAPGRMRQSG
+1 M
-11 HAKIAEQ
+11 
-18 CEQRAGGPVSASA
+18 
-31 SAKAQGRCS
+31 
-40 GNSSAGRALVVGGR
+40 
-54 RSHGAPAARVTRRPG
+54 
-69 RGHAGGVVAVSPV
+69 VAVSPV
-82 LVGRAAEIAVL
+82 VVGRTAEIAVL

-133 LYGGCVDLSGGG
+133 LYGGCVDLSGSG

-157 HADPPADLLPWGV
+157 HADTPAELLPWDV
-170 QADSE
+170 QVDSD
-175 TARARLFEEVLAQFA
+175 TARARLFEEMLMRLA

-196 PVVLAIE
+196 PVVLVIE

-224 AAGALLCL
+224 AAGALLCV

-241 RAHPLRRSLAE
+241 LAHPLRRSLAE
-252 LDRVAWARRMELP
+252 LDRIPWTRRMELP
-265 RLTRRA
+265 RLARRA
-271 VGSLVGAIAGVEP
+271 VGSLVGAIAGAEP
-284 AASLVAE
+284 AASVVAE
-291 IYQRSEGN
+291 IYRRSEGN

-330 PEATQA
+330 PAPTQA
-336 VLRLAAAGVGR
+336 VLRMAAAGVGR
-347 VSHELLAAASGLDDG
+347 VSHELLAAASGLDEG

-376 LVVDGGGYRFRHA
+376 LVVDGDGYRFRHA
-389 LISEAVRDDQLPG
+389 LISEAVRDNQLPG

-408 RWFAQALA
+408 RRFAQALA
-416 ADHGLAADGSGSAEL
+416 ADHGLAADGSGFAEL

-439 DAGRALEAAWQAA
+439 DASRALEAAWQAA

-477 VPDAARCIGCGRPSV
+477 VPDAARCIGCDRPAV
-492 LDAAVAAAA
+492 LDAAVAAAVE
-501 DAGEFDRGVALAT
+501 AGEDERGVALAT

-528 RLLGQRAPMLAGLG
+528 WLLWQRATMLGGLG
-542 RAGALD
+542 RVGLD
-548 DLHAAARIAPP
+548 DLNAAVRIAPP

-568 CSLAGRL
+568 CALANRL
-575 LGDSR
+575 LTVSR
-580 SDEAEE
+580 SDEAED

-592 DIARAAGGA
+592 DIARAAGDA
-601 RTAALPLIVLASR
+601 RTEALALIVLATR
-614 LAGRGD
+614 RVRQGD
-620 LVGEL
+620 LAAEL
-625 PRLAEAEEAAAQL
+625 PRLAEAEEAAVRL
-638 GAHGVRLQAVLTEAA
+638 GAHGVRLQAVFAEAM

-681 RTYGAIGGSYL
+681 RTYGAVGSSHLANALIGQ
-692 AGALMGRGRWDEAT
+692 GRWDEAT

-739 VPAKKAL
+739 VPAEKAL

-752 LAPGVTPPLD
+752 LAPGVRPAVD

-793 ADLRRSERFAWPLL
+793 ADVRRSERFTWPMLA
-807 VIGARAAAAGAPGL
+807 IGARVAAAGAPGL
-821 LHGLRGRAA
+821 LDGLRRRAA
-830 ETPATGPVL
+830 ETPATDPVL
-839 RALALA
+839 RALALT

-851 RAAGGVARAPWDE
+851 RAAGTVARAPWDE

-869 EGVGDP
+869 EGVGDQ
-875 YQLGQALIG
+875 YQLGHALIG
-884 AAEAAAADGDRTAA
+884 AAEAAAADGDRPTAA
-898 ATRVRR
+898 AQVRR

-914 RRLREQAEYLA
+914 RPLREQAEWLA
-925 RVARLALAGAV
+925 RRARLTLAGDP
-936 AAPAADPGDQAR
+936 AAQAADPGEHAR
-948 HQYRLTARELEVLR
+948 HQYGLTARELEVLR
-962 LVAIGRSNREIAA
+962 LVAIGRSNRDIAA

-987 VSNIMSKLGVAN
+987 VSNIMSKLGVAS
-999 RVEAAALAYRLGLI
+999 RVEAAALAYRLGLGDQARSI
-1013 D
+1013 

>member
-1 MAPGRMRQSG
+1 M
-11 HAKIAEQ
+11 
-18 CEQRAGGPVSASA
+18 
-31 SAKAQGRCS
+31 
-40 GNSSAGRALVVGGR
+40 
-54 RSHGAPAARVTRRPG
+54 VT
-69 RGHAGGVVAVSPV
+69 VSPV
-82 LVGRAAEIAVL
+82 LVGRAAEIAML
-93 GESWALA
+93 DESWARA
-100 RGGSPATVLI
+100 RDGSPATVLI

-122 RHFTADVEAEV
+122 RQFTADVEAEV

-157 HADPPADLLPWGV
+157 HADTPAELLPWDA
-170 QADSE
+170 QADSD
-175 TARARLFEEVLAQFA
+175 TARARLFEEMLTRFA
-190 GLCARR
+190 GLSARR
-196 PVVLAIE
+196 PVVFVIE

-252 LDRVAWARRMELP
+252 LDRIPWVRRMELS

-271 VGSLVGAIAGVEP
+271 VGSLAGAIAGAEP

-291 IYQRSEGN
+291 IHRRSEGN

-325 RVARL
+325 RVAQL
-330 PEATQA
+330 PEPTQA
-336 VLRLAAAGVGR
+336 VLRTASAGVGQ
-347 VSHELLAAASGLDDG
+347 VSHELLAAASGLDND

-376 LVVDGGGYRFRHA
+376 LVVDGDGYRFRHA

-402 ERAAAH
+402 ELAAAH
-408 RWFAQALA
+408 RRFARALT
-416 ADHGLAADGSGSAEL
+416 ADHVLAADGRGSAEL

-439 DAGRALEAAWQAA
+439 DAGQALEAAWQAA
-452 GDAGARLA
+452 GDAGTRLA

-468 ERVLELWAR
+468 ERVIELWAR
-477 VPDAARCIGCGRPSV
+477 VPDAARRIGCDQPAV
-492 LDAAVAAAA
+492 QDAAVAAAGE
-501 DAGEFDRGVALAT
+501 AGELEHGVALAT

-542 RAGALD
+542 RAGGLD
-548 DLHAAARIAPP
+548 DLSAAVRIAPP
-559 GHPVRAVVL
+559 GQPVRAVVL

-575 LGDSR
+575 LNVWR

-586 AAAEAL
+586 AATEAL
-592 DIARAAGGA
+592 DIARQTGDA
-601 RTAALPLIVLASR
+601 RTEALALILLATCR
-614 LAGRGD
+614 VRRGD
-620 LVGEL
+620 IAAEL
-625 PRLAEAEEAAAQL
+625 PRLAEAEEAAARL
-638 GAHGVRLQAVLTEAA
+638 GAQGVRLQAIFAQAT

-681 RTYGAIGGSYL
+681 RTQGAISGGHL
-692 AGALMGRGRWDEAT
+692 ASALIGQGQWDEAT
-706 SAVEHALDHTPAPV
+706 AVVEHGLDQTPAPV
-720 LQVPLVC
+720 LQVPLIC
-727 LRATIALARGDA
+727 LRAAIALARGD
-739 VPAKKAL
+739 PAPAEQAL
-746 AFTREA
+746 AFTSEV
-752 LAPGVTPPLD
+752 LAPVVRIPVD
-762 PWLPLRLEA
+762 PWLPLQLEA

-793 ADLRRSERFAWPLL
+793 PDLRRSEWFTWPMLA
-807 VIGARAAAAGAPGL
+807 IGARVAAAGASGL
-821 LHGLRGRAA
+821 LDGLRRRAA
-830 ETPATGPVL
+830 ETPATGPLL
-839 RALALA
+839 RAFALT

-851 RAAGGVARAPWDE
+851 RAAGAMSRARCDE
-864 AVAAW
+864 RVAAW
-869 EGVGDP
+869 EEVGDP

-884 AAEAAAADGDRTAA
+884 AAEAAAADGDRPAA
-898 ATRVRR
+898 AAQIRR
-904 AAEIADRLGA
+904 AIEIADRLGA
-914 RRLREQAEYLA
+914 RPLREQAEWLA
-925 RVARLALAGAV
+925 RRARLTLAGDP
-936 AAPAADPGDQAR
+936 AAQAADPGEHVRDQ
-948 HQYRLTARELEVLR
+948 YGLTARELEVLR
-962 LVAIGRSNREIAA
+962 LVVIGRSNRDIAA

-987 VSNIMSKLGVAN
+987 VSNIMSKLGASS
-999 RVEAAALAYRLGLI
+999 RIEAAAVAYRLGLG
-1013 D
+1013 DQARST

>member
-1 MAPGRMRQSG
+1 M
-11 HAKIAEQ
+11 
-18 CEQRAGGPVSASA
+18 
-31 SAKAQGRCS
+31 
-40 GNSSAGRALVVGGR
+40 
-54 RSHGAPAARVTRRPG
+54 
-69 RGHAGGVVAVSPV
+69 VAVSPV
-82 LVGRAAEIAVL
+82 VVGRTAEIAVL

-133 LYGGCVDLSGGG
+133 LYGGCVDLSGSG

-157 HADPPADLLPWGV
+157 HADTPAELLPWDV
-170 QADSE
+170 QVDSD
-175 TARARLFEEVLAQFA
+175 TARARLFEEMLMRLA

-196 PVVLAIE
+196 PVVLVIE

-224 AAGALLCL
+224 AAGALLCV

-241 RAHPLRRSLAE
+241 LAHPLRRSLAE
-252 LDRVAWARRMELP
+252 LDRIPWTRRMELP
-265 RLTRRA
+265 RLARRA
-271 VGSLVGAIAGVEP
+271 VGSLVGAIAGAEP
-284 AASLVAE
+284 AASVVAE
-291 IYQRSEGN
+291 IYRRSEGN

-330 PEATQA
+330 PAPTQA
-336 VLRLAAAGVGR
+336 VLRMAAAGVGR
-347 VSHELLAAASGLDDG
+347 VSHELLAAASGLDEG

-376 LVVDGGGYRFRHA
+376 LVVDGDGYRFRHA
-389 LISEAVRDDQLPG
+389 LISEAVRDNQLPG

-408 RWFAQALA
+408 RRFAQALA
-416 ADHGLAADGSGSAEL
+416 ADHGLAADGSGFAEL

-439 DAGRALEAAWQAA
+439 DASRALEAAWQAA

-477 VPDAARCIGCGRPSV
+477 VPDAARCIGCDRPAV
-492 LDAAVAAAA
+492 LDAAVAAAVE
-501 DAGEFDRGVALAT
+501 AGEDERGVALAA

-528 RLLGQRAPMLAGLG
+528 WLLWQRATMLGGLG
-542 RAGALD
+542 RVGLD
-548 DLHAAARIAPP
+548 DLNAAVRIAPP

-568 CSLAGRL
+568 CALANRL
-575 LGDSR
+575 LTVSR
-580 SDEAEE
+580 SDEAED

-592 DIARAAGGA
+592 DIARAAGDA
-601 RTAALPLIVLASR
+601 RTEALALIVLATR
-614 LAGRGD
+614 RVRQGD
-620 LVGEL
+620 LAAEL
-625 PRLAEAEEAAAQL
+625 PRLAEAEDAAVRL
-638 GAHGVRLQAVLTEAA
+638 GAHGVRLQAVFAEAM

-681 RTYGAIGGSYL
+681 RTHGAVGSSHLANALIGQ
-692 AGALMGRGRWDEAT
+692 GRWDEAT

-739 VPAKKAL
+739 VPAEKAL

-752 LAPGVTPPLD
+752 LAPGVRPAVD

-793 ADLRRSERFAWPLL
+793 ADVRRSERFTWPMLA
-807 VIGARAAAAGAPGL
+807 IGARVAAAGAPGL
-821 LHGLRGRAA
+821 LDGLRRRAA
-830 ETPATGPVL
+830 ETSATDPVL
-839 RALALA
+839 RALALT
-845 FAAEAD
+845 FTAEAD
-851 RAAGGVARAPWDE
+851 RAAGAVARAPWDE
-864 AVAAW
+864 VVAAW
-869 EGVGDP
+869 EGGGDQ
-875 YQLGQALIG
+875 YQLGHALIG
-884 AAEAAAADGDRTAA
+884 AAEAAAADGDRPTAA
-898 ATRVRR
+898 AQVRR

-914 RRLREQAEYLA
+914 RPLREQAEWLA
-925 RVARLALAGAV
+925 RRARLTLAGDP
-936 AAPAADPGDQAR
+936 AAQTADPGEHAR
-948 HQYRLTARELEVLR
+948 RQYGLTARELEVLR
-962 LVAIGRSNREIAA
+962 LVAIGRSNRDIAA

-987 VSNIMSKLGVAN
+987 VSNIMSKLGVAS
-999 RVEAAALAYRLGLI
+999 RVEAAALAYRLGLGDQARSI
-1013 D
+1013 

>member
-1 MAPGRMRQSG
+1 MS
-11 HAKIAEQ
+11 
-18 CEQRAGGPVSASA
+18 
-31 SAKAQGRCS
+31 
-40 GNSSAGRALVVGGR
+40 
-54 RSHGAPAARVTRRPG
+54 
-69 RGHAGGVVAVSPV
+69 AVSPV
-82 LVGRAAEIAVL
+82 LVGRDAEVAAL
-93 GESWALA
+93 RESWAQV
-100 RGGSPATVLI
+100 RGGAPATVLI

-122 RHFTADVEAEV
+122 RQFAAGVEAEV

-145 LPFAPF
+145 LPFTPF
-151 TAALRG
+151 TSAMRG
-157 HADPPADLLPWGV
+157 HGDTLAELLPVDV
-170 QADSE
+170 QADTD
-175 TARARLFEEVLAQFA
+175 TARARLFEEVLTQFA
-190 GLCARR
+190 GLCARQ
-196 PVVLAIE
+196 PVVLVIE
-203 DIHWIDRS
+203 DVHWIDRS

-224 AAGALLCL
+224 AAGGLLCV

-241 RAHPLRRSLAE
+241 RAHPLRGSLAE
-252 LDRVAWARRMELP
+252 LDRVAW
-265 RLTRRA
+265 TRRLELSRLERRG
-271 VGSLVGAIAGVEP
+271 VGSLIGAISGVEP
-284 AASLVAE
+284 TASLVEE
-291 IYQRSEGN
+291 IYRRSEGN

-330 PEATQA
+330 PDPTQA
-336 VLRLAAAGVGR
+336 VLRMAAAGVGR

-408 RWFAQALA
+408 RRFAQALES
-416 ADHGLAADGSGSAEL
+416 DHVLAANGGGPAEL

-439 DAGRALEAAWQAA
+439 DASRALEAAWQAA

-460 YAERLDML
+460 YAERLDVL
-468 ERVLELWAR
+468 ERVIELWAQ
-477 VPDAARCIGCGRPSV
+477 VPDAARRIGCDRPV
-492 LDAAVAAAA
+492 VVDAAVAAAVE
-501 DAGEFDRGVALAT
+501 AGELERGVALAT
-514 AALAGAEGDPVRTA
+514 VALAGAEGDPVRTA

-542 RAGALD
+542 RAGELD
-548 DLHAAARIAPP
+548 DLSAAVRIAPP

-568 CSLAGRL
+568 CALASRL
-575 LGDSR
+575 LSVPR

-592 DIARAAGGA
+592 DIARAAGDA
-601 RTAALPLIVLASR
+601 RIEAQALIL
-614 LAGRGD
+614 LAGRRVRRGD
-620 LVGEL
+620 LAAEL
-625 PRLAEAEEAAAQL
+625 PRLAEAEEAAARL
-638 GAHGVRLQAVLTEAA
+638 GAHGVRLQAIATQAT

-672 AVAESIGLA
+672 AVAQSIGLA
-681 RTYGAIGGSYL
+681 RTHGVVGGSLL
-692 AGALMGRGRWDEAT
+692 ATALIEAGRWDEAT

-720 LQVPLVC
+720 LQIPLVC
-727 LRATIALARGDA
+727 LRAAIALARGDT
-739 VPAKKAL
+739 VPAEKAL

-752 LAPGVTPPLD
+752 LAPGVRPAVD

-793 ADLRRSERFAWPLL
+793 ADLRRSERFTWPML
-807 VIGARAAAAGAPGL
+807 VVAAQVAAAGAPGL
-821 LHGLRGRAA
+821 LDELRHRAA
-830 ETPATGPVL
+830 ESPVTGPVL
-839 RALALA
+839 RGLALT

-851 RAAGGVARAPWDE
+851 RAAGTVVRSECDE

-869 EGVGDP
+869 EQVGNP
-875 YQLGQALIG
+875 YRLARALMG
-884 AAEAAAADGDRTAA
+884 AAEAAAADGDRPAA
-898 ATRVRR
+898 AVHVRR

-914 RRLREQAEYLA
+914 RPLREQADWLA
-925 RVARLALAGAV
+925 RRARLTLAGDP
-936 AAPAADPGDQAR
+936 AAPAAEPGEHAQR
-948 HQYRLTARELEVLR
+948 EYGLTARELEVLR
-962 LVAIGRSNREIAA
+962 LLALGRSNRDIAA

-987 VSNIMSKLGVAN
+987 VSNIMAKLGVAS
-999 RVEAAALAYRLGLI
+999 RVEAAAIAYRLGLG
-1013 D
+1013 DQARST